1 MSFCELRAKALYL
14 CFYSGWNGRTRT
26 ANPPVNSRM
35 LYQLSYEP
43 ILHRETHHS
52 KNLSFHLLK
61 INPNHLLYYLIKYVA
76 VSVSTTKA
84 HLIFL
89 KNGKNTRNVAVSA
102 LNGLSGG
109 TRTHSLVTPN
119 HAVYQLAY
127 TQIYGGAGGNRTRVR
142 NSYMSKTFL
151 RNSRLL
157 SVCLSAGATM
167 SAYLTQGVPDWY
179 RLHHLVCVRETRKPN
194 DLFFYPQALTRPSAL
209 FWMLKLVQAATRFA
223 TKAAKAGLIIT
234 TVSSFNFVLI
244 LQAVSF
250 LRVLHSQNPVEPI
263 TAPYLIVVET
273 ERIELSTS
281 RLSVVRSPN

>member
-1 MSFCELRAKALYL
+1 MSFHELRVKALYL

-43 ILHRETHHS
+43 ISHRETHHS

-61 INPNHLLYYLIKYVA
+61 INPNHLLYLFDWVYCCKRLNFQGTSYL
-76 VSVSTTKA
+76 
-84 HLIFL
+84 L
-89 KNGKNTRNVAVSA
+89 KNGKNTRIVAVSA

-167 SAYLTQGVPDWY
+167 STYLTQGAPDRY
-179 RLHHLVCVRETRKPN
+179 RLHHLVCVRGTRKPN

-223 TKAAKAGLIIT
+223 TKAAKAGWIIT

-263 TAPYLIVVET
+263 TAPY
-273 ERIELSTS
+273 
-281 RLSVVRSPN
+281 